1 MSMTLDELYSEIS
14 KDFDIDVTDLTREAA
29 KGSSLF
35 VKYIRLYSDESIKYE
50 LMENKRKELIIK
62 KRDYYS
68 GNGTPEEYKAKPFSL
83 KLRTDTAIN
92 KYIESDPEV
101 ILYDQKVLIQKQR
114 VSILKECMEEIR
126 RRSFTIKNILDH
138 QKFINGG

>member
-1 MSMTLDELYSEIS
+1 MTLDELYTEIA
-14 KDFDIDVTDLTREAA
+14 KDFEIDVTDLTREAA

-35 VKYIRLYSDESIKYE
+35 VKYIRLFSDESIKAE

-68 GNGTPEEYKAKPFSL
+68 GNAPAEEYKLKPFSL

-92 KYIESDPEV
+92 KYIESDPDV
-101 ILYDQKVLIQKQR
+101 IVYDQKVLIQRQR
-114 VSILKECMEEIR
+114 VSILKECMDTIK
-126 RRSFTIKNILDH
+126 RRSFDIKNILDH
-138 QKFINGG
+138 LKFINGG